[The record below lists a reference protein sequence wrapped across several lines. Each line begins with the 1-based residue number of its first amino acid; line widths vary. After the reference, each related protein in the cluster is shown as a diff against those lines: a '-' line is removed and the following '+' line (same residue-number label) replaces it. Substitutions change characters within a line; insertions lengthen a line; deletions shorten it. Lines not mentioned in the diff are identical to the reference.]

1 MPPRILAGA
10 SGYSFKEW
18 KGNFYPA
25 KIRPDAMLAYYA
37 RHLHT
42 VEINSSF
49 YALPKAETVSRWAAT
64 VATDFRFSVKAPQAI
79 THQARLAEK
88 SAADV
93 SALYGVLDVLGEKR
107 GPVLFQLPPT
117 MKKDLPRLRDF
128 IARLPQG
135 HGATFEFRH
144 DSWLT
149 DEVYACLH
157 EAGAALCQSERE
169 DATPPP
175 AVETA
180 AWGYLR
186 LRLDNYNKADLQAW
200 VERLRAT
207 RWNTAYVYFRHEI
220 TAPGY
225 AAQLIELAG
234 RE

>member
-1 MPPRILAGA
+1 MSPRILAGA

-18 KGNFYPA
+18 KGNFYPE

-37 RHLHT
+37 QRLDT

-49 YALPKAETVSRWAAT
+49 YGLPKTETLTRWAETVAAN
-64 VATDFRFSVKAPQAI
+64 FRFSIKAPQAI
-79 THQARLAEK
+79 THHARIAEK

-93 SALYGVLDVLGEKR
+93 DALYQVLEVLGDKR

-128 IARLPQG
+128 IGRLPQN

-144 DSWLT
+144 DSWLV
-149 DEVYACLH
+149 DEVYDCLR

-175 AVETA
+175 AIETA
-180 AWGYLR
+180 DWGYLR
-186 LRLDNYNKADLQAW
+186 LRLDHYSETDLQSW
-200 VERLRAT
+200 VKRLRAT
-207 RWNTAYVYFRHEI
+207 RWKTVYVYFRHEI
-220 TAPGY
+220 TAPDY
-225 AAQLIELAG
+225 AAAITRLAQT
-234 RE
+234 E